1 MKNMI
6 IPAVFVIF
14 RREQKILVGRR
25 LGVWGSG
32 LLCFPGGHVEAGESF
47 KMAAVREM
55 KEEVGLDILA
65 QSLIPFHIMSRRNEK
80 GQERIDVYFAIDSWV
95 GEPINNEPEKCSELL
110 WVPVD
115 DLPKDLVSILVDA
128 LSFSSQGIFYSE
140 NW

>member
-1 MKNMI
+1 MI
-6 IPAVFVIF
+6 IPAVFVVF

-25 LGVWGSG
+25 LGAWGSG
-32 LLCFPGGHVEAGESF
+32 LLCLPGGHVEAGESF

-55 KEEVGLDILA
+55 KEEVGLDISA
-65 QSLIPFHIMSRRNEK
+65 QNLIPFHIMSRRNEEW
-80 GQERIDVYFAIDSWV
+80 QELIDVYFAIDSWG

-128 LSFSSQGIFYSE
+128 LNFSSQGIFYSE